1 MSGRPGRPSL
11 RRATRS
17 GHAARSTP
25 RLRGANGSAR
35 PARLDLHGP
44 GGAAGLLGP
53 APLHTFSYN
62 FRTLHCLRSRFMPL
76 HAA

>member
-11 RRATRS
+11 RRTARS
-17 GHAARSTP
+17 GHAARSPP

-53 APLHTFSYN
+53 APFHTFSYN

>member
-11 RRATRS
+11 RRAARS

-25 RLRGANGSAR
+25 RLRGAYGAAR
-35 PARLDLHGP
+35 PARLDRHGP

-53 APLHTFSYN
+53 A
-62 FRTLHCLRSRFMPL
+62 
-76 HAA
+76 

>member
-11 RRATRS
+11 RRAARS

-35 PARLDLHGP
+35 LDLHGP

-53 APLHTFSYN
+53 APFHTFSYN